1 MGKKKIR
8 AEFEILIH
16 PKIELEPSETIFMY
30 SLDGGKNWDDYYG
43 NKLGTPK
50 KWQVTMY
57 DVKEDTDMTFFIRFI
72 QKDGKIFI
80 ANKEGKNYQ
89 ITVTRNQSDKSY
101 KAQVRITKAQEIGKK
116 CIVCETIINRNENMC
131 PNEECKATYCPECS
145 RMLPPSSN
153 FCPWCELQ
161 F

>member
-1 MGKKKIR
+1 MGKDKIR

-16 PKIELEPSETIFMY
+16 PKLELKPAETILMY
-30 SLDGGKNWDDYYG
+30 SLDDGDNWDDYYG

-57 DVKEDTDMTFFIRFI
+57 DMPEGESMSFFIRFI
-72 QKDGKIFI
+72 QKDGEIFI
-80 ANKEGKNYQ
+80 ANKEGKNYN
-89 ITVTRNQSDKSY
+89 IELRKNQKDHY
-101 KAQVRITKAQEIGKK
+101 KAQIRIRNVRQIGKK
-116 CIVCETIINRNENMC
+116 CIVCGTIIGKNKNLC
-131 PNEECKATYCPECS
+131 PNEECKATYCPECF

-153 FCPWCELQ
+153 YCPWCDLQ

>member
-1 MGKKKIR
+1 MAKKIR

-16 PKIELEPSETIFMY
+16 PKLDLEPSETILMY
-30 SLDGGKNWDDYYG
+30 SLNGGKSWDDYYG

-57 DVKEDTDMTFFIRFI
+57 DIKEKSNMSFFIRFI

-80 ANKEGKNYQ
+80 ANKDGKNYE
-89 ITVTRNQSDKSY
+89 IEVKRNQEDYY
-101 KAQVRITKAQEIGKK
+101 KAQVRIAKVIPVGKK
-116 CIVCETIINRNENMC
+116 CIVCGEIIGKDDNIC
-131 PNEECKATYCPECS
+131 PNAECYATYCPECS
-145 RMLPPSSN
+145 RMLPPTSN
-153 FCPWCELQ
+153 YCPWCEIQ

>member
-1 MGKKKIR
+1 MAKKIR

-16 PKIELEPSETIFMY
+16 PNLEIEPMETILMY
-30 SLDGGKNWDDYYG
+30 SMDGGKTWDDYYG

-57 DVKEDTDMTFFIRFI
+57 DVKEKSNMSFFIRLI

-80 ANKEGKNYQ
+80 ANKDGKNYE
-89 ITVTRNQSDKSY
+89 IELKRNQPDHY
-101 KAQVRITKAQEIGKK
+101 KAQVRIAKVTSVGKK
-116 CIVCETIINRNENMC
+116 CIVCNTVIGKDQNSC
-131 PNEECKATYCPECS
+131 PNEGCKASYCPECS
-145 RMLPPSSN
+145 RMLPPTSN
-153 FCPWCELQ
+153 FCPWCENQ

>member
-8 AEFEILIH
+8 TEFEILIH
-16 PKIELEPSETIFMY
+16 PDLDLEPADLIFMY
-30 SLDGGKNWDDYYG
+30 SLDGGKTWDDYYG

-50 KWQVTMY
+50 KWQITQY
-57 DVKEDTDMTFFIRFI
+57 DMKEGSQMTFFIRFI

-80 ANKEGKNYQ
+80 ANKEGKNYNVEL
-89 ITVTRNQSDKSY
+89 TLNQPDHY
-101 KAQVRITKAQEIGKK
+101 KAQVRIAKATFIGKK
-116 CIVCETIINRNENMC
+116 CIICGNILKKDENMC
-131 PNEECKATYCPECS
+131 SNTECSAAYCPKCN

-153 FCPWCELQ
+153 YCPWCELQ